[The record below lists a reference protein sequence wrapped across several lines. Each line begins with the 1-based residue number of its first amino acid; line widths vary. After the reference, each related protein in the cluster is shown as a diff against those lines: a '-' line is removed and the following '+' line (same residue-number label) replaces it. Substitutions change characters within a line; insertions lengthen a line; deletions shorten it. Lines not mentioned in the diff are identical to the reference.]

1 MGGKRRAQLSGG
13 AQGKLPAAKRQTPA
27 NMAEAHTTAAEES
40 RSALAPVTITFSMRC
55 DPSALSEEQEALEA
69 ALRRVV
75 AEFGGREFRLGKTRV
90 GPSDD
95 TLQRMLPFVVEH
107 VGAAAVLR
115 CSQACKPWRL
125 ELEARGF
132 CHRTVKLCLTLA
144 EGDDLRNEHL
154 QRNVLQRL
162 NASDNQAERAVWSDA
177 NAFLQRSW
185 EGEGSL
191 HQWLQA
197 ASQEPAASFLSRGAA
212 SMAQILGLR
221 LVQWVGKPEGRYPGV
236 RTLAGCSGG
245 VGSVAFSPDGK
256 LIVSGMSGTYDD
268 VSGSVV
274 ALVKIRDAATGALVS
289 SSLGLRSGW

>member
-1 MGGKRRAQLSGG
+1 MGGKRGAPPSEN
-13 AQGKLPAAKRQTPA
+13 AQGKQSSAKRQTPA
-27 NMAEAHTTAAEES
+27 SAAAACTTASEES
-40 RSALAPVTITFSMRC
+40 WSVLAPVTITFSMRC
-55 DPSALSEEQEALEA
+55 DPSALSEEQAALEA
-69 ALRRVV
+69 ALRKVV
-75 AEFGGREFRLGKTRV
+75 AEFGGREFRLGQTRV

-95 TLQRMLPFVVEH
+95 TLQRILPFVVEH

-132 CHRTVKLCLTLA
+132 CHKTVQLCLALA
-144 EGDDLRNEHL
+144 GGEDFEFL

-162 NASDNQAERAVWSDA
+162 NASNDQAERAEWSDA

-185 EGEGSL
+185 GGEGSL
-191 HQWLQA
+191 HQLLQA

-245 VGSVAFSPDGK
+245 VESVAFSPHGN
-256 LIVSGMSGTYDD
+256 LIVSGMSGTYGD
-268 VSGSVV
+268 VSGSFVG
-274 ALVKIRDAATGALVS
+274 LVKIWDAATGALVS
-289 SSLGLRSGW
+289 SSLGLPPGW

>member
-1 MGGKRRAQLSGG
+1 MDGKRRAQPSGG
-13 AQGKLPAAKRQTPA
+13 AQGQLPAAKRQTPA
-27 NMAEAHTTAAEES
+27 SMAEAHTTAAEES
-40 RSALAPVTITFSMRC
+40 RSILAPVTITFSMRC

-95 TLQRMLPFVVEH
+95 TLQRVLPFVVEH

-132 CHRTVKLCLTLA
+132 CHQTVQLCLTLA
-144 EGDDLRNEHL
+144 EGEDFEYL
-154 QRNVLQRL
+154 QRNVMQRL
-162 NASDNQAERAVWSDA
+162 NASNDQAERAVWSDA

-221 LVQWVGKPEGRYPGV
+221 LVQWVG
-236 RTLAGCSGG
+236 
-245 VGSVAFSPDGK
+245 
-256 LIVSGMSGTYDD
+256 
-268 VSGSVV
+268 
-274 ALVKIRDAATGALVS
+274 
-289 SSLGLRSGW
+289 